1 MKFLCGNC
9 KAKYQ
14 IADEKASGKTLRMKC
29 RRCGH
34 DILIDGHNV
43 SSSSAPPPAAA
54 APRRPASVV
63 PSPARAGSG
72 ATALPSRPSA
82 AQGLPPRPAA
92 LRSKPPAATALGT
105 EFRRHV
111 AAPPEVPQ
119 RTAPY
124 DLWHVAIKDVPVG
137 PMTREELG
145 RKIEAGAVT
154 EDSLCW
160 REGMD
165 DWRPLGELPELS
177 QLLRRSRDSA
187 RSRPPPRHRPPL
199 HAPPHHA
206 PPHHA
211 PPHPPPQGSRAPSVL
226 PVEEE
231 LEEDYSEPTRIADAS
246 QGMASLSMAP
256 HAGGTSPKIALAPQ
270 LAQPVAPAIEPPV
283 RTVARPGLSGLGYL
297 AIGLLGGILLVA
309 GPMLYKTFWGG
320 GPTASATQPVAQQPV
335 APVAQQPVAAVTR
348 EIPVE
353 VPSVAPEVPKEPESI
368 KPGTKPTGTAS
379 TGTRGA
385 KTETKEGAG
394 KDLSE
399 QERALL
405 ARMGAAGSG
414 GDIKLDGQRPRET
427 EETANAGPS
436 LTPQQLSKAVQDNK
450 VQLQRCY
457 ETALRAAGG
466 RQDAAIK
473 VTVEVTVGG
482 SGTVKGVSTQGTGL
496 GNMNDCIKTAVRRWR
511 FPQSGGESTF
521 AFPLVFQPGA

>member
-1 MKFLCGNC
+1 VPALW
-9 KAKYQ
+9 
-14 IADEKASGKTLRMKC
+14 
-29 RRCGH
+29 H

-43 SSSSAPPPAAA
+43 SSSSAPPAPAA

-72 ATALPSRPSA
+72 ATALPSRPA

-145 RKIEAGAVT
+145 RKIEAGAVN

-177 QLLRRSRDSA
+177 QLLRRSRESS

-199 HAPPHHA
+199 HAPPHH
-206 PPHHA
+206 
-211 PPHPPPQGSRAPSVL
+211 PPPQGARAPSVV
-226 PVEEE
+226 PPEEE
-231 LEEDYSEPTRIADAS
+231 LEEDYSEPTRIADVS
-246 QGMASLSMAP
+246 QGVASLSMAP
-256 HAGGTSPKIALAPQ
+256 HAVGTSPKIALAPQ
-270 LAQPVAPAIEPPV
+270 PAQAVAPAIEPPV

-335 APVAQQPVAAVTR
+335 APAQQAVATVTR

-353 VPSVAPEVPKEPESI
+353 VPSSAPEAAKESEST
-368 KPGTKPTGTAS
+368 KTATKPTGTVP
-379 TGTRGA
+379 TRGA
-385 KTETKEGAG
+385 KTEAKESAG
-394 KDLSE
+394 KELSA

-405 ARMGAAGSG
+405 ERMGAGGGG
-414 GDIKLDGQRPRET
+414 GDIKLDGQRARDT
-427 EETANAGPS
+427 EESANTGPS
-436 LTPQQLSKAVQDNK
+436 LNPQQLSKAVQDNK

-466 RQDAAIK
+466 RQDGAIK

-482 SGTVKGVSTQGTGL
+482 SGSVKGVSTQGTGL